1 MARDQ
6 KPTAK
11 PCEQL
16 SNELWGGRFSGR
28 TNPSVAQLNLSLP
41 IDKKL
46 VLEDLATSRAHAAML
61 GETGIISRKDAEILF
76 NGLQKIE
83 KDIREESFVFDEA
96 LEDIHMN
103 IEARLHEIVGD
114 VAGRLHTARS
124 RNDQVATD
132 LRLWI
137 RTAIEGLDGKFVE
150 LQRAIIDLADHHAE
164 TLMPGFTHG
173 QAAQPI
179 TFGHHLM
186 AYYEMIRRDR
196 GRLENCKNRL
206 NECPLGAAALA
217 GTAFPIDRHQTAR
230 ILNFDAPMR
239 NSIDAVSARDFALE
253 FLGAL
258 AIGAVHLSRLAGEII
273 LWASPA
279 FGFVK
284 LPDSLSTGSSIMP
297 QKKNPDG
304 AEIVRAKSGR
314 LTGNLVHLLGV
325 MKGLPLAYVKDL
337 QEDKAPVFDS
347 AETLALCLDVMT
359 AMLREVEIDTA
370 NMKKMAGAK
379 FITATDAADWLV
391 RELDLPF
398 RQAHRVVGELVKVA
412 ESKGVDLPDLAIE
425 DLRSVEPGIS
435 ATIFDVLSPERSVNS
450 RTSFGGAS
458 PENVREAIKKAR
470 EELK

>member
-1 MARDQ
+1 
-6 KPTAK
+6 
-11 PCEQL
+11 
-16 SNELWGGRFSGR
+16 
-28 TNPSVAQLNLSLP
+28 
-41 IDKKL
+41 
-46 VLEDLATSRAHAAML
+46 ML

-76 NGLQKIE
+76 TGLQKIE
-83 KDIREESFVFDEA
+83 KEIGEESFVFDEA

-137 RTAIEGLDGKFVE
+137 RTAIEGLDAKFVD
-150 LQRAIIDLADHHAE
+150 LQRAIIDLADQHAA

-196 GRLENCKNRL
+196 GRLGDCRNRL

-230 ILNFDAPMR
+230 ILEFDTPMR

-258 AIGAVHLSRLAGEII
+258 AIGAVHLSKLAGEII

-284 LPDSLSTGSSIMP
+284 LPDSVSTGSSIMP
-297 QKKNPDG
+297 QKKTLTVP
-304 AEIVRAKSGR
+304 R
-314 LTGNLVHLLGV
+314 LCEPNL
-325 MKGLPLAYVKDL
+325 
-337 QEDKAPVFDS
+337 
-347 AETLALCLDVMT
+347 
-359 AMLREVEIDTA
+359 
-370 NMKKMAGAK
+370 
-379 FITATDAADWLV
+379 DA
-391 RELDLPF
+391 
-398 RQAHRVVGELVKVA
+398 
-412 ESKGVDLPDLAIE
+412 
-425 DLRSVEPGIS
+425 
-435 ATIFDVLSPERSVNS
+435 
-450 RTSFGGAS
+450 
-458 PENVREAIKKAR
+458 
-470 EELK
+470 

>member
-11 PCEQL
+11 PPEQP
-16 SNELWGGRFSGR
+16 SNKLWGGRFSGR

-41 IDKKL
+41 VDKKL
-46 VLEDLATSRAHAAML
+46 VLEDLAASRAHAAML

-76 NGLQKIE
+76 TGLQKIE
-83 KDIREESFVFDEA
+83 KDIREGSFVFDEA

-137 RTAIEGLDGKFVE
+137 RTAIEGLDGKFVD
-150 LQRAIIDLADHHAE
+150 LQRAIIDLADQHAE

-196 GRLENCKNRL
+196 GRLEDCKNRL

-230 ILNFDAPMR
+230 ILEFHTPMR

-253 FLGAL
+253 FLAAL
-258 AIGAVHLSRLAGEII
+258 AIAAVHQSRLAGEII

-284 LPDSLSTGSSIMP
+284 LPDSVSTGSSIMP

-359 AMLREVEIDTA
+359 VMLREVEIGAA

-425 DLRSVEPGIS
+425 DLRSVEPGIGE
-435 ATIFDVLSPERSVNS
+435 TIFDILSPERSVYS
-450 RTSFGGAS
+450 RTSFGGTS
-458 PENVREAIKKAR
+458 PEIVREAIKKAR

>member
-6 KPTAK
+6 KTPAK
-11 PCEQL
+11 SAGRPPNDL
-16 SNELWGGRFSGR
+16 LGGRFSGR
-28 TNPSVAQLNLSLP
+28 TNPSVAQINLSLP
-41 IDKKL
+41 VDKKL
-46 VLEDLATSRAHAAML
+46 ALEDLATSRAHAAML

-76 NGLQKIE
+76 KGLQKIE
-83 KDIREESFVFDEA
+83 KEIGEGSFVFDET

-103 IEARLHEIVGD
+103 VEARLHELVGE

-137 RTAIEGLDGKFVE
+137 RTAIEELDAKFAG
-150 LQRAIIDLADHHAE
+150 LQRTIIDLASQHTN

-186 AYYEMIRRDR
+186 AYYEMARRDR
-196 GRLENCKNRL
+196 GRLEDCRKRL

-217 GTAFPIDRHQTAR
+217 GTAFPIDRQETAR
-230 ILNFDAPMR
+230 ALEFDAPMA

-253 FLGAL
+253 FLA
-258 AIGAVHLSRLAGEII
+258 AIAIAAVHLSRLAEEII

-279 FGFVK
+279 FGFIR
-284 LPDSLSTGSSIMP
+284 LPDSVSTGSSIMP

-304 AEIVRAKSGR
+304 AELVRAKSAS
-314 LTGNLVHLLGV
+314 LTSNLVHLMGV
-325 MKGLPLAYVKDL
+325 MKGLPLAYAKDL
-337 QEDKAPVFDS
+337 QEDKVPVFDS
-347 AETLALCLDVMT
+347 AETLALCLEVIT
-359 AMLREVEIDTA
+359 ALLNEIEIETD
-370 NMKKMAGAK
+370 NMGAMAGTK

-398 RQAHRVVGELVKVA
+398 RQAYRAVREFVSLA
-412 ESKGVDLPDLAIE
+412 ESKGIDLPDLTIE
-425 DLRSVEPGIS
+425 DLRSVEPGVNE
-435 ATIFDVLSPERSVNS
+435 TIFDVLSPERSANS
-450 RTSFGGAS
+450 RTSYGGTS
-458 PENVREAIKKAR
+458 PEIVRAAIKKAL

>member
-11 PCEQL
+11 PSKQP
-16 SNELWGGRFSGR
+16 SNELWGGRFSGC
-28 TNPSVAQLNLSLP
+28 TNSSVAQLNLSLP
-41 IDKKL
+41 VDKKL
-46 VLEDLATSRAHAAML
+46 VLEDLSASRAHAAML
-61 GETGIISRKDAEILF
+61 GKTGIISRKDAEILF
-76 NGLQKIE
+76 TGLQKIE
-83 KDIREESFVFDEA
+83 KDIREGSFVFDEA

-150 LQRAIIDLADHHAE
+150 LQRAIIGLADQHAD

-179 TFGHHLM
+179 TLGHHLM
-186 AYYEMIRRDR
+186 AYYEMTRRDR
-196 GRLENCKNRL
+196 GRLEDCKNRL

-217 GTAFPIDRHQTAR
+217 GTAFPIDRHLTAR
-230 ILNFDAPMR
+230 ILDFDTPMR

-279 FGFVK
+279 FGFVN
-284 LPDSLSTGSSIMP
+284 LPDSVSTGSSIMP

-325 MKGLPLAYVKDL
+325 MKGMPLAYVKDM

-359 AMLREVEIDTA
+359 AMLREVEIDVA

-398 RQAHRVVGELVKVA
+398 RQAHRVVGELVKIA

-435 ATIFDVLSPERSVNS
+435 ETIFDVLSPERSVSS
-450 RTSFGGAS
+450 RTSFGGVS
-458 PENVREAIKKAR
+458 PEIVREAIKKAR
-470 EELK
+470 EELE

>member
-11 PCEQL
+11 SSEQS

-28 TNPSVAQLNLSLP
+28 TNPLVAKLNLSLP
-41 IDKKL
+41 VDKKL

-76 NGLQKIE
+76 KGLQKIE
-83 KDIREESFVFDEA
+83 KDLHEGSFVFNEA

-150 LQRAIIDLADHHAE
+150 LQRAVIELAGQHAE

-186 AYYEMIRRDR
+186 AYYETIRRDR
-196 GRLENCKNRL
+196 GRLEDCKNRL

-217 GTAFPIDRHQTAR
+217 GTGFPIDRHQTAR
-230 ILNFDAPMR
+230 ILGFDAPMR

-258 AIGAVHLSRLAGEII
+258 AIGAIHLSRLASEII

-284 LPDSLSTGSSIMP
+284 IPDSVSTGSSIMP

-325 MKGLPLAYVKDL
+325 MKGLPLAYAKDL

-359 AMLREVEIDTA
+359 AMLREVEIDAA

-425 DLRSVEPGIS
+425 DLRSVEPRINE
-435 ATIFDVLSPERSVNS
+435 TIFDVLSPEKSVNS
-450 RTSFGGAS
+450 RTSFGGTS
-458 PENVREAIKKAR
+458 PAIVRAAIKKAW